1 VSLTNPEPGPGGA
14 AVAAG
19 SSWLD
24 EVVDAYV
31 EWSLECVAV
40 RGAYLRWSRA
50 PRGAAAAAF
59 AAYQRTLDDEEEAA
73 AFLARL
79 LPEDDAAA

>member
-1 VSLTNPEPGPGGA
+1 MRNRMPGAAAA

-19 SSWLD
+19 SSWVD
-24 EVVDAYV
+24 EIVDAYV

-40 RGAYLRWSRA
+40 RDAYLRWSRA

-59 AAYQRTLDDEEEAA
+59 AAYQRAVDDEEEAA
-73 AFLARL
+73 QFFASL
-79 LPEDDAAA
+79 LPGRAGGP